1 MNLTDKELYYK
12 HHQIKILQERLI
24 IIIKINGKKII
35 LGLAIALGVGISPI
49 VASASTSHT
58 VASGDSLWKIS
69 QEYGVTMNS
78 IVNSNPAKLSSTASV
93 IFPNEVLEIP
103 TGNTNYKYSAGKSNT
118 STYTAP
124 QATYAQSASSY
135 SSYSKPAQS
144 YSQPDTSTQTQ
155 TTSSAA
161 NYNGGST
168 KSYVLSQMASRTGV
182 SASTWNYIIQRES
195 NWQPS
200 VRNSSSGAYGLFQNM
215 HINGGS
221 VQEQVNAAV
230 SLYHSQGMGAWS
242 ETR

>member
-12 HHQIKILQERLI
+12 HNQIKNLQERLI

-35 LGLAIALGVGISPI
+35 LGLAIALGVSVSPI

-58 VASGDSLWKIS
+58 VASGDSLWNIS

-78 IVNSNPAKLSSTASV
+78 IVNSNPDKLSSITSI
-93 IFPNEVLEIP
+93 IFPNEVLEVP
-103 TGNTNYKYSAGKSNT
+103 TGTTNK
-118 STYTAP
+118 AP
-124 QATYAQSASSY
+124 QATYVQSAPG
-135 SSYSKPAQS
+135 YSKPAQS
-144 YSQPDTSTQTQ
+144 YSQPDTSTQAQ
-155 TTSSAA
+155 TTSSAT

-182 SASTWNYIIQRES
+182 PASTWNYIIQRES

-230 SLYHSQGMGAWS
+230 SLYRSQGMGAWS